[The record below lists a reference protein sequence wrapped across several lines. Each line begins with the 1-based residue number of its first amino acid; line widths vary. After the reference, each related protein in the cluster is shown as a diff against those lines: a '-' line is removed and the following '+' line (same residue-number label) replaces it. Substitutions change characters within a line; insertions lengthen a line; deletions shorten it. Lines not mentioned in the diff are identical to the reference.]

1 MAKNIIIRGVE
12 YENIPYI
19 RIPQADGSGMAK
31 FVDTSEDTVTPGTL
45 LSGYTAHG
53 ADGEPITGTKTT
65 ITAELLNGVLTIE

>member
-1 MAKNIIIRGVE
+1 MAKNITIAGASYQGVPGVILNTTE
-12 YENIPYI
+12 GGE
-19 RIPQADGSGMAK
+19 AK
-31 FVDTSEDTVTPGTL
+31 FVDTSGDTVIAEVL